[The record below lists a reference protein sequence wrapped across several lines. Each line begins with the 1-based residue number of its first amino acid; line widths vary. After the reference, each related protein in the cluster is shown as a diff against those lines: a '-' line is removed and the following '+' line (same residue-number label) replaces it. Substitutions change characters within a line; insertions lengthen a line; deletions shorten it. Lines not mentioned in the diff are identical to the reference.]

1 MKILLAHNRYQIKG
15 GEDTAYEGEREMLL
29 ARGHEIVD
37 FVEDN
42 HKISTMSNREKFS
55 LLWGASWSDETH
67 QKITDLCA
75 REKPDIAHFHN
86 VRPLITPSAFY
97 ACQSA
102 GVPVVVT
109 LHNYRLLCPA
119 GQFLREGKIC
129 EQCVEKSLLRCIMHR
144 CYRNSF
150 MQSAAVVHMTFRHRK
165 LATYEKIVDTII
177 TPSEFLKQKLIDNGF
192 DRSKIEVKPN
202 SVAGIKKSETDKGYA
217 LFLGRL
223 SHEKGAH
230 VALEAFSK
238 LFAFSKI
245 DNFQLKVAGDGP
257 MAQELYTKY
266 SDNKNI
272 EFMGLV
278 EREEAYNL
286 IANCRFVVLPSICY
300 ENFPMTIAESF
311 ASGKPV
317 IISRLGAPA
326 GIVEEGV
333 TGLMATHNDPDD
345 LAEKMEVLIKNSEM
359 ARRMGNNA
367 RDKFEKEYSAE
378 MNMKRLESIYEQTL
392 EKANRSETN

>member
-1 MKILLAHNRYQIKG
+1 MKILLAHNRYQVKG

-29 ARGHEIVD
+29 SRGHEIID

-42 HKISTMSNREKFS
+42 HKIATMSNREKFS
-55 LLWGASWSDETH
+55 LLWGASWSDATH
-67 QKITDLCA
+67 QKITDLCR
-75 REKPDIAHFHN
+75 RERPDIAHFHN

-119 GQFLREGKIC
+119 GQFLRDGKIC
-129 EQCVEKSLLRCIMHR
+129 EECVEKSLLRCVWHR

-150 MQSAAVVHMTFRHRK
+150 MQSSAVVHMTFRHRK
-165 LATYEKIVDTII
+165 LQTYEKVVDTII
-177 TPSEFLKQKLIDNGF
+177 TPSEFLKQKLVDNGF
-192 DRSKIEVKPN
+192 DQSKIEVKPN
-202 SVAGIKKSETDKGYA
+202 SVDGIEKSENDDGYA

-238 LFAFSKI
+238 LSAFDKT
-245 DNFQLKVAGDGP
+245 DNFRLKVAGDGP
-257 MAQELYTKY
+257 MAQELYAKY

-272 EFMGLV
+272 EFLGLV

-326 GIVEEGV
+326 GIVEEGI
-333 TGLMATHNDPDD
+333 TGLMAEAGNPDD
-345 LAEKMEVLIKNSEM
+345 LAEKIGVFANDVEM
-359 ARRMGNNA
+359 AHRMGNNA
-367 RDKFEKEYSAE
+367 RDKFEKEYSAD

-392 EKANRSETN
+392 KKANRSATN